1 MANFLK
7 IIKRV
12 YPSIWNLRVRLKDNF
27 SLFYWTDSKIN
38 WSEINCP
45 FKDLMVAT
53 FWFLYFNCLT
63 QFISLFIPPTIKSY
77 NIAYWVSY
85 VIIFLMHFHSISLLM
100 LLYKNYVYIFKPDE
114 FDENTSTLRL
124 KTFIWKLILT
134 VIAISIG
141 IACPSKVVP
150 VSFRM
155 WSKGKSYERYVN
167 KILKNSNSIVHVHF
181 HTVI

>member
-1 MANFLK
+1 
-7 IIKRV
+7 
-12 YPSIWNLRVRLKDNF
+12 
-27 SLFYWTDSKIN
+27 
-38 WSEINCP
+38 
-45 FKDLMVAT
+45 
-53 FWFLYFNCLT
+53 
-63 QFISLFIPPTIKSY
+63 
-77 NIAYWVSY
+77 
-85 VIIFLMHFHSISLLM
+85 M

-167 KILKNSNSIVHVHF
+167 KILKNSNSIAHVHF
-181 HTVI
+181 HSVILEYFNIKE